1 MKKLLNIA
9 FKDLTV
15 VFRDRGA
22 VIYMLATPFLLTL
35 AMAFAFGRLTGGGSQ
50 SAGIEQIPV
59 VIVNH
64 DSGQFGQYI
73 TQTFESKDLANL
85 VKPTTLLDDAAAR
98 LAVDNDQAVA
108 AVIVPADFSSNI
120 LPTGATA
127 GDAAASSDA
136 AASPDAAAYLNR
148 KQSVIEV
155 YSSPVR
161 PINAAVVRSIVDRIL
176 SRLAAGVAGAQ
187 VSIAQLLTN
196 GLVAP
201 NQLQAVGQAI
211 GARASQAA
219 AQSSPITVNTQLSA
233 ATASNSGGFD
243 WLGYMAPS
251 MAIMFLMFTVTT
263 GGRSILTEREWGT
276 LPRMLATPTTPAQVV
291 GGKIAGTYFTGAA
304 QMFILIVFGGL
315 AFQIHW
321 GAPVAVVLLTLALV
335 AAATSWGMLIAAYSR
350 SPGQA
355 ASLGTAVV
363 LIFAGLAGNFV
374 PRQLLPQWLQT
385 ASYISPNAWG
395 LEGFLKLA
403 GNGTLTDVLG
413 PIVAL
418 LIMAAVLFSLALLAF
433 RRQYA

>member
-50 SAGIEQIPV
+50 SSGLGQIPV

-64 DSGQFGQYI
+64 DSGQFSQFI
-73 TQTFESKDLANL
+73 TQTFESKDLADL
-85 VKPTTLLDDAAAR
+85 VKPTYLTDDAAAR
-98 LAVDNDQAVA
+98 LAVDNDQAAA

-120 LPTGATA
+120 LPAGATS
-127 GDAAASSDA
+127 GDVSAFSDRQ
-136 AASPDAAAYLNR
+136 P
-148 KQSVIEV
+148 SVVEV
-155 YSSPVR
+155 YSSLVQ
-161 PINAAVVRSIVDRIL
+161 PISAAVVRSIVDQIL
-176 SRLAAGVAGAQ
+176 NRMAAGVAGAQ
-187 VSIAQLLTN
+187 VSIMQLLTN

-201 NQLQAVGQAI
+201 NQMQTVGQAI
-211 GARASQAA
+211 GARAGQAA
-219 AQSSPITVNTQLSA
+219 TQSSLITVNTQLSA
-233 ATASNSGGFD
+233 AASSNSGGFD

-251 MAIMFLMFTVTT
+251 MAIMFLMFTVTA
-263 GGRSILTEREWGT
+263 GGRSILAEREWGT
-276 LPRMLATPTTPAQVV
+276 LPRMLATPTTTAQVL
-291 GGKIAGTYFTGAA
+291 GGKIAGTYLTGTA
-304 QMFILIVFGGL
+304 QMFILIIFGSL

-321 GAPVAVVLLTLALV
+321 GAPLAVVLLTLALV
-335 AAATSWGMLIAAYSR
+335 AAATSWGMLVAAYSR

-355 ASLGTAVV
+355 ASLGTAIA

-374 PRQLLPQWLQT
+374 PRQSLPQWLQT

-403 GNGTLTDVLG
+403 GNGTLTDVLV
-413 PIVAL
+413 PIAAL
-418 LIMAAVLFSLALLAF
+418 LVMAVVLFSVALLAF